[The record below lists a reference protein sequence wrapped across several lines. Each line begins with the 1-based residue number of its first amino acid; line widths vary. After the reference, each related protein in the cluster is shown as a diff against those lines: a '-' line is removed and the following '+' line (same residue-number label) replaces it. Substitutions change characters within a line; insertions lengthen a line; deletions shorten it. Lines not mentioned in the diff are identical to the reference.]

1 MPAGP
6 FSAETVW
13 STNLDNL
20 ILQPLEDVTV
30 VFHKV
35 SGDTHILN
43 FLSAATVKVLS
54 IGGETF
60 ASAAPKILKEIQ
72 MSPEDC
78 PDGLIQETI
87 LQLDD
92 AGVVAPIKRR

>member
-6 FSAETVW
+6 FSEETIW
-13 STNLDNL
+13 STDLDNL
-20 ILQPLEDVTV
+20 ILQPLGDVTV

-43 FLSAATVKVLS
+43 FLSVAAAKVLS
-54 IGGETF
+54 TGGETF

-72 MSPEDC
+72 MSTEDC
-78 PDGLIQETI
+78 PDGLIKETI

-92 AGVVAPIKRR
+92 AGVVAPVKRH